1 MQTPKLSILTL
12 LAATPLLAQSTAP
25 TLHSASELVQVETKL
40 MAIAKASPTGFGMD
54 TIDDFG
60 SARTLVVVRVHTG
73 DAELHEQWADQM
85 YITKGTVTLVTGGSI
100 QGGHPLAGQPGETRG
115 PSLDGGKEIVLHTG
129 DTVHV
134 PAGVPHWVKVAP
146 GATATY
152 LVFKEK

>member
-1 MQTPKLSILTL
+1 MLAHKLSIFAL
-12 LAATPLLAQSTAP
+12 LATPLLAQSTAP
-25 TLHSASELVQVETKL
+25 TLHSASDLAQTETKL
-40 MAIAKASPTGFGMD
+40 MAAAKAAPTGFAMD

-73 DAELHEQWADQM
+73 EAELHDQWADQM
-85 YITKGTVTLVTGGSI
+85 YITKGTVTLVTGGTI
-100 QGGHPLAGQPGETRG
+100 QGAYPQPGHPGETRG
-115 PSLDGGKEIVLHTG
+115 PSLQGGKEIVLHTG